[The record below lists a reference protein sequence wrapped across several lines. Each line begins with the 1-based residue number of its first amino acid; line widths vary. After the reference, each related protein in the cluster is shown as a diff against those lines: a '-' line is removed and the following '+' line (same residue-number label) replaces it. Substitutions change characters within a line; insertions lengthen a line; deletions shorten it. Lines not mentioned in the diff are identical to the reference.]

1 MKENKL
7 DKNQM
12 LKKLQQKQ
20 DGGVNVILDEA
31 EFNDVLLDEQ
41 ILQDDESQDAEP
53 EENIIASESHHNNSN

>member
-31 EFNDVLLDEQ
+31 EFNDVLLDE
-41 ILQDDESQDAEP
+41 
-53 EENIIASESHHNNSN
+53 